1 MGGHEREGLPGR
13 SRSERRVDLR
23 LCKDVLASPRG
34 KTTLRTGHDCVFT
47 WPGTL
52 RLSPPSWRRP
62 VAQPLPGDT
71 QFAQTM
77 PELGRQHRYMGAAP
91 NPRILTGWFGASS
104 HGFRFPV
111 RAFLRFPV
119 CPPGLFPFVRRPP
132 VSLSSGV
139 LRIRTFGR
147 RCPVPF
153 PVGFPPVSF
162 PFSNL
167 HASARRGPIRRHWSH
182 PARTN
187 VTRTSAIPGS
197 DPPATQNVPQAQIE

>member
-1 MGGHEREGLPGR
+1 MPVRRSLSVTGGHEREGSPGR

-77 PELGRQHRYMGAAP
+77 PELGRQHRDISAAP

-104 HGFRFPV
+104 HGLRLPV

-119 CPPGLFPFVRRPP
+119 CPPGLFPFARLPL
-132 VSLSSGV
+132 VSLRSAFSGSV
-139 LRIRTFGR
+139 PSAVAVRVGSR
-147 RCPVPF
+147 RF
-153 PVGFPPVSF
+153 PSGSF
-162 PFSNL
+162 PLEQS
-167 HASARRGPIRRHWSH
+167 SR
-182 PARTN
+182 
-187 VTRTSAIPGS
+187 
-197 DPPATQNVPQAQIE
+197 